1 MEVEV
6 GTGVG
11 LGASAKYAGA
21 AAGMDA
27 AADAVPLVVKS
38 EYAYNGD
45 PDGPLERTKR
55 RLASQTTSTI
65 KAAPDVYNSVTT
77 NECANTD
84 KTTAADARRA
94 LVDFFSKFPELVSA
108 PFFITGESYGGVYV
122 PTLAKE
128 VLDHTTINLHGV
140 YVGDPCTDN
149 VAQQDSMDML
159 W

>member
-1 MEVEV
+1 MNATGGLMENPYAWTKLANVVALESPA
-6 GTGVG
+6 GVG
-11 LGASAKYAGA
+11 FSYCTKNGA
-21 AAGMDA
+21 A
-27 AADAVPLVVKS
+27 
-38 EYAYNGD
+38 
-45 PDGPLERTKR
+45 
-55 RLASQTTSTI
+55 
-65 KAAPDVYNSVTT
+65 T

-140 YVGDPCTDN
+140 YAATRAPTTPLRKTRWTCCGGHKYGFVPEADFDLLNKCGRRRPTR
-149 VAQQDSMDML
+149 
-159 W
+159 